1 MTSINCFNK
10 CPVAATLILYY
21 FFTYLYFIET
31 IPYISVQGLLHIP
44 AFLIS
49 SHILVSLVSLPFY
62 ILGVYQHISILG
74 TILPFSSLGTTSAI
88 PILERLGRISLH
100 QGLLHILAFLYFRD
114 LSLISISQYQGLSYL
129 SLYFRDNPGCLS
141 IFGTAVDIIYL
152 GLLLILYIWDCC

>member
-44 AFLIS
+44 AFLVS

-74 TILPFSSLGTTSAI
+74 TILPFSSLGTISAI

-114 LSLISISQYQGLSYL
+114 LSLISISQYQGLSYCT
-129 SLYFRDNPGCLS
+129 FLS
-141 IFGTAVDIIYL
+141 ILGTTPAVSLYL
-152 GLLLILYIWDCC
+152 GLLLILYIWDCG